1 VRVTIIYY
9 ADYPDEFFGELQP
22 RGGITVADIFDS
34 KGHLLVSASANCST
48 QDNYCK
54 RIGRDIAVGRA
65 LKELYEGFA
74 SGLIEAA

>member
-1 VRVTIIYY
+1 VRVIITTLITQSLNS
-9 ADYPDEFFGELQP
+9 ELQP